1 MERARKRE
9 HLIEVAAALFNR
21 YGYHAAGVDR
31 VIAEAGIAKTTLYRH
46 FESKDNLIV
55 SVLKRI
61 DRQYREDMRQAVD
74 RAAPEPKQKLL
85 ATFDFLESWFKQT
98 SFFGCPFMSAA
109 GEYSDEDS
117 PVFREAAEHK
127 RLMVAYF
134 EQLARAARLREPRR
148 IAEEINLL
156 HEGAIA
162 VAHITGKPGPAR
174 KAKAMANR
182 ILAGT
187 EIDKGATRC

>member
-1 MERARKRE
+1 MKRARKRE
-9 HLIEVAAALFNR
+9 HLIEVAATLFNR
-21 YGYHAAGVDR
+21 HGYHAAGVDR

-46 FESKDNLIV
+46 FESKENLIV

-61 DRQYREDMRQAVD
+61 DQQYRDDMREAVD
-74 RAAPEPKQKLL
+74 RLAPGVEKKLL
-85 ATFDFLESWFKQT
+85 ATFDFLESWFKQS

-109 GEYSDEDS
+109 GEYGDQDS

-134 EQLARAARLREPRR
+134 EQLARTARLGEPRR

-174 KAKAMANR
+174 KAKAMAAR
-182 ILAGT
+182 ILADAG
-187 EIDKGATRC
+187 IGRGATRG